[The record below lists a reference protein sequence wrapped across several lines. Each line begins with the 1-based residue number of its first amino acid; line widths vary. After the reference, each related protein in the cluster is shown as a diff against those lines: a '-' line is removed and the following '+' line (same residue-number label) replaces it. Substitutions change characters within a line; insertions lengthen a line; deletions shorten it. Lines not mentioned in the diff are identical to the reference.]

1 MGKGKFLLITDEMY
15 EKVEKWRKILRK
27 SNNNMLFSTELMKKT
42 PKLSKTRFD
51 FIPEK

>member
-1 MGKGKFLLITDEMY
+1 MGKGKFLLITDKMY
-15 EKVEKWRKILRK
+15 AKIEKWAKILRK

-42 PKLSKTRFD
+42 PKISKNKFD

>member
-15 EKVEKWRKILRK
+15 EKVEKRRKILRK

-42 PKLSKTRFD
+42 PKLSKMTG
-51 FIPEK
+51 I

>member
-15 EKVEKWRKILRK
+15 AKVEKWMKILRK
-27 SNNNMLFSTELMKKT
+27 SNNNVLFSTELMKKT
-42 PKLSKTRFD
+42 PKISKNRFD